1 MSSRQDSEPTS
12 IIVLNSPG
20 LRPWRKRQLNGETQK
35 LAFGLQLRLAKGI
48 TKVVVQ
54 THMHDSPLS
63 STGQGCN
70 QNFLLRLLAPQDRSF
85 RSNVGTAQTELA
97 TPSCKVAKCWDRK
110 LNLLPSPFQ
119 APPLQKK
126 EASLRNAKKLCSWTP
141 TPPGGEKI
149 SRRREQKYD
158 MHDSSMSAVWR
169 A

>member
-20 LRPWRKRQLNGETQK
+20 LRPWRKRQLNRETQK

-85 RSNVGTAQTELA
+85 RKQCRNSTNEAGHSKLQSCEMLGSQTEPASIIFPGTALREKG
-97 TPSCKVAKCWDRK
+97 SFIEKCKKT
-110 LNLLPSPFQ
+110 LLLDSN
-119 APPLQKK
+119 
-126 EASLRNAKKLCSWTP
+126 SSWRGKAFT
-141 TPPGGEKI
+141 K
-149 SRRREQKYD
+149 
-158 MHDSSMSAVWR
+158 A
-169 A
+169 